1 MKSYTKSRRG
11 ASGEALPC
19 ADLPLFQWAQAQA
32 CSLMCQPAVRHLVR
46 RTGISPTL
54 ALVYAELFGL
64 GGRHEC

>member
-1 MKSYTKSRRG
+1 MRSYKKTRCG

-32 CSLMCQPAVRHLVR
+32 RSLMCQPAVRHLVR
-46 RTGISPTL
+46 RTGISPAL

-64 GGRHEC
+64 GGSHER